1 MKHDYRHKNFK
12 IYYNQ
17 GLQRPRLLDVLTL
30 IIQNTMKNTEMAVA
44 LAAATCT
51 NVQQMMVAETVFDQL
66 PTTQLSRHFS
76 LREFVISATAIRFG
90 IDNTPP
96 DEAVARLK
104 VLCEK
109 VLEPLRLRFGMLR
122 ITSGYRSPI
131 VNEKVGGVATSQHT
145 MGEAADIHVPND
157 EVGMKMYNYIR
168 CNLDF
173 DQLIYEYRSKTGARW
188 MHVSY
193 RADGNNR
200 HEAWIN
206 ASNASRRDRQR
217 Q

>member
-1 MKHDYRHKNFK
+1 
-12 IYYNQ
+12 
-17 GLQRPRLLDVLTL
+17 
-30 IIQNTMKNTEMAVA
+30 MAVA

-51 NVQQMMVAETVFDQL
+51 NVQQMMVVESVFDQL
-66 PTTQLSRHFS
+66 PTIQLTQHFS
-76 LREFVISATAIRFG
+76 LREFVISATAIRLG

-96 DEAVARLK
+96 DEAVARLR

-109 VLEPLRLRFGMLR
+109 VLEPLRQRFGVLR

-145 MGEAADIHVPND
+145 IGEAADIYLPND
-157 EVGMKMYNYIR
+157 EVGLKMYNYIR

-173 DQLIYEYRSKTGARW
+173 DQLIYEYRPKTGARW
-188 MHVSY
+188 IHVSF

-206 ASNASRRDRQR
+206 VASASRRDRQR

>member
-1 MKHDYRHKNFK
+1 
-12 IYYNQ
+12 
-17 GLQRPRLLDVLTL
+17 
-30 IIQNTMKNTEMAVA
+30 MKNTEMAVA

-51 NVQQMMVAETVFDQL
+51 NVQQIMVADTVFDQL
-66 PTTQLSRHFS
+66 PTIQLSRHFS

-96 DEAVARLK
+96 DEAVARLR

-109 VLEPLRLRFGMLR
+109 VLEPLRLRFGVLR

-145 MGEAADIHVPND
+145 D

-168 CNLDF
+168 CSLDF

-217 Q
+217 